1 MVRVATALVRFD
13 VGQPVVFTL
22 VEDVH
27 TWLVCADGFQDFGVR
42 RKNPDDVSV
51 IF

>member
-1 MVRVATALVRFD
+1 MVRGTPALAWFD
-13 VGQPVVFTL
+13 VGQPVFTL

-27 TWLVCADGFQDFGVR
+27 TWLVCADGLQDSGVG

-51 IF
+51 VF